1 MAKQT
6 APKSTLSSASFQLQ
20 TLDATNYYTATLS
33 GGFGTSASSH
43 TSIISPLLTNLS
55 GDSLTGTGNLS
66 TLIAGAGRD
75 SLLALGSQEFLQSG
89 TGIDTLVARGNGV
102 TLAGNGLSSLSA
114 SGSFTTFLLTGN
126 GDTIAASKGT
136 NDTISLAAS
145 LSTASF
151 SMTDIAHH
159 GAGVLNVSNLGYAG
173 SGNVT
178 LMGNT
183 LNNSIKGGSGNDY
196 LAGGGGL
203 DTLDASSSTGS
214 VTLVGG
220 TNGPNTLIGG
230 SGTNSFY
237 TFNSKDLISAQTG
250 SINNVFSNNATLDF
264 SAISSAFHFNEISY
278 TGAGLTTLAG
288 NGQVA
293 ITLNAG
299 ISTGASIT
307 GTSFDD
313 LFNVSASCLVNSVI
327 NGNGGTDTL
336 KVGSRG
342 TIGDSAFA
350 NISGISVLSLT
361 SASSLTLDVNGAS
374 SGIST
379 IYGGSGGDSF
389 VQTANDGLSIDFV
402 GGNSPSNTF
411 NIANSALL
419 TNDTITGGSSND
431 TLIIGTSDT
440 IIDSAFTNV
449 NGISALSLTS
459 ASSLTIGNLGGFA
472 GISTVIT
479 GTGADTVD
487 ATDFGQSTTLAGAFT
502 INATASTGTTLTG
515 SSYHND
521 LFQIS
526 NATALGNSSITG
538 GIGTDTLQLAQAGSV
553 DDTAFANV
561 FSISAVSL
569 TSASSFSLGSNA
581 YSAGIST
588 VISGVAA
595 DTIDASA
602 YTGSITLDAAASAT
616 GATLTGSTYN
626 CLFEVSNA
634 TALASSSIIGGG
646 GTDTLQLTQAGS
658 ITDTAFATTQA
669 ISALS
674 LTSTSSVTLG
684 ADASLA
690 GITEIYGGSGGD
702 TITQTAADSTPLL
715 IIGGNSAANQYNI
728 ANATL
733 LAGDAIFGGAS
744 NDTLSIGSAGTIG
757 DTAFANVY
765 AISSLSLTSASS
777 LSIDD
782 HAYSAGITTVITGNG
797 SDTVNASGFGGSV
810 TINATA
816 SAGVSL
822 GGSTSSDLFQ
832 FSNAS
837 ALGNSSI
844 NGDGGSDTIQVTAPA
859 GLSDAAFA
867 SVHGVSALSLSSASS
882 VTLGANAQSSGINSV
897 YGGLGGDT
905 IDQLIADNTAT
916 TLLGGTGA
924 ANLFEIAN
932 SSMLASDSISG
943 GSSSFSN
950 LLVIGSPATLSAGS
964 FANVTNIG
972 ILSLTSAS
980 AVTLGAD
987 ALSAGISTIVT
998 GTGADTVNASGFGAS
1013 ISINASAS
1021 SGTTLTGS
1029 ASNDFFQIG
1038 SPSIL
1043 STSSLN
1049 GGGGVDTLQ
1058 ITQSGTLGDTLF
1070 TNISGVQVLSLTS
1083 ASSLTLGSNAFNAG
1097 FTTVYGG
1104 TGGDTLYQTTS
1115 DTHATAF
1122 IGGSTSANTFIIG
1135 NSAMLPNDSIIG
1147 GISNDTLIVASSGM
1161 ITDSSFVHTSGIEA
1175 LSLTSATSVTLGADA
1190 ALEGFT
1196 SVYGGT
1202 GGDTFNQTSADTLS
1216 VVFVGGNAP
1225 ANTFIIANALQLS
1238 GDTIAAGSSND
1249 TLTVASSGTLAD
1261 TSFAHVLG
1269 IKALSL
1275 TSASS
1280 VTLGANAQTAG
1291 FTSLYGGTGGDTF
1304 VQSSS
1309 DTLAMMFVGG
1319 ASPAN
1324 SFNIAAASLLA
1335 NDTIIGGSS
1344 NDTLKLTGSGVFA
1357 DVSFVHETGI
1367 KALSLTS
1374 ATSVTLGAN
1383 AFAAG
1388 FSTIYG
1394 GAGGDTITQT
1404 SADPRALTLI
1414 GGSSS
1419 RNTFIVGTQS
1429 EFNADS
1435 IAGGTS
1441 SDILA
1446 LSFASTNIADS
1457 AFSRTR
1463 GIGVLDLANGTNSA
1477 TLSTQ
1482 AALAGI
1488 VNVVGGTANDSIN
1501 ASALS
1506 SNITL
1511 DGGGSATTF
1520 DSLAGGS
1527 GVDRFVLA
1535 SSAATYYGTSRA
1547 GIGVSN
1553 YAVISNFTSVDKL
1566 QLNGLEYTKGHYSL
1580 GNTSGG
1586 LTESSTHFGLYD
1598 SGKFVADITTGGGFN
1613 ASTLNGG
1620 AAFLNPAN
1628 AHVLYV

>member
-1 MAKQT
+1 LEGDGSSSLYGSGSSETFLLYGSGDTICLNSVADDT
-6 APKSTLSSASFQLQ
+6 IILSPTLTSASF
-20 TLDATNYYTATLS
+20 
-33 GGFGTSASSH
+33 
-43 TSIISPLLTNLS
+43 
-55 GDSLTGTGNLS
+55 SLT
-66 TLIAGAGRD
+66 D
-75 SLLALGSQEFLQSG
+75 S
-89 TGIDTLVARGNGV
+89 
-102 TLAGNGLSSLSA
+102 
-114 SGSFTTFLLTGN
+114 
-126 GDTIAASKGT
+126 
-136 NDTISLAAS
+136 
-145 LSTASF
+145 
-151 SMTDIAHH
+151 AHH
-159 GAGVLNVSNLGYAG
+159 GSGVLNVSNLEYTG

-178 LMGNT
+178 LTGNSH
-183 LNNSIKGGSGNDY
+183 NNYIEGGTGNNY
-196 LAGGGGL
+196 LASGGGAATL
-203 DTLDASSSTGS
+203 DGSNSTGSETLVGSNRAASTLEGGYGTNVFYLYNAMDIISAENGSQNSVVSNLADLDFSGAPSSLEFQEITYTGTGRATLDA
-214 VTLVGG
+214 
-220 TNGPNTLIGG
+220 
-230 SGTNSFY
+230 
-237 TFNSKDLISAQTG
+237 
-250 SINNVFSNNATLDF
+250 NNQ
-264 SAISSAFHFNEISY
+264 E
-278 TGAGLTTLAG
+278 
-288 NGQVA
+288 A

-299 ISTGASIT
+299 ISSGASIT
-307 GTSFDD
+307 GSTFDD
-313 LFNVSASCLVNSVI
+313 LYVVSASGLAKSTI
-327 NGNGGTDTL
+327 NGGGGTDTL
-336 KVGSRG
+336 KLNSSG
-342 TIGDSAFA
+342 TIADSAFA
-350 NISGISVLSLT
+350 NVNGVSVLSLT
-361 SASSLTLDVNGAS
+361 SATSLTLDFNAAT
-374 SGIST
+374 SGISSVF
-379 IYGGSGGDSF
+379 GGTGGDTF
-389 VQTANDGLSIDFV
+389 IQTANDGLSIDFV
-402 GGNSPSNTF
+402 GGNSPANTF

-472 GISTVIT
+472 GISTVI
-479 GTGADTVD
+479 
-487 ATDFGQSTTLAGAFT
+487 
-502 INATASTGTTLTG
+502 
-515 SSYHND
+515 
-521 LFQIS
+521 
-526 NATALGNSSITG
+526 
-538 GIGTDTLQLAQAGSV
+538 
-553 DDTAFANV
+553 
-561 FSISAVSL
+561 
-569 TSASSFSLGSNA
+569 
-581 YSAGIST
+581 
-588 VISGVAA
+588 SGVAA

-602 YTGSITLDAAASAT
+602 YTGSITLDAAASTT
-616 GATLTGSTYN
+616 GTTLTGSTYD

-634 TALASSSIIGGG
+634 AALGNSSIIGGG
-646 GTDTLQLTQAGS
+646 G
-658 ITDTAFATTQA
+658 
-669 ISALS
+669 
-674 LTSTSSVTLG
+674 
-684 ADASLA
+684 
-690 GITEIYGGSGGD
+690 
-702 TITQTAADSTPLL
+702 
-715 IIGGNSAANQYNI
+715 N
-728 ANATL
+728 
-733 LAGDAIFGGAS
+733 
-744 NDTLSIGSAGTIG
+744 
-757 DTAFANVY
+757 
-765 AISSLSLTSASS
+765 
-777 LSIDD
+777 
-782 HAYSAGITTVITGNG
+782 
-797 SDTVNASGFGGSV
+797 
-810 TINATA
+810 
-816 SAGVSL
+816 
-822 GGSTSSDLFQ
+822 
-832 FSNAS
+832 
-837 ALGNSSI
+837 
-844 NGDGGSDTIQVTAPA
+844 DTIQVTTPA
-859 GLSDAAFA
+859 GILDSAFA
-867 SVHGVSALSLSSASS
+867 SVHGVSALSLTSASS
-882 VTLGANAQSSGINSV
+882 VTLGSNAQSSGINSV

-972 ILSLTSAS
+972 ILSLKSAS

-1104 TGGDTLYQTTS
+1104 AGGDTFNQTAS
-1115 DTHATAF
+1115 DTHATAI

-1238 GDTIAAGSSND
+1238 GDTITGGSSND

-1324 SFNIAAASLLA
+1324 SFNIASASLLA
-1335 NDTIIGGSS
+1335 NDTIIGGAS

-1535 SSAATYYGTSRA
+1535 SSAATYYATSRA

-1553 YAVISNFTSVDKL
+1553 YAMISNFTSVDKL
-1566 QLNGLEYTKGHYSL
+1566 QLNQSDYSRGHYSL
-1580 GNTSGG
+1580 GNTSAG
-1586 LTESSTHFGLYD
+1586 LSESSTHFGLYD

-1628 AHVLYV
+1628 AHVVYV